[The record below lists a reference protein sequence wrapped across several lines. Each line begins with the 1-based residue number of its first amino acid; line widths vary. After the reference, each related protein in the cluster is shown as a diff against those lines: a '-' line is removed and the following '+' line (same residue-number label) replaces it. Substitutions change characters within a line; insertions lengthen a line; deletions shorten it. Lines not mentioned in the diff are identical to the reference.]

1 MKRSL
6 SGVFA
11 ALLIASN
18 AYAADLAPAEPIA
31 PPEVTV
37 TEATGWYLRGDVGY
51 GFNDLRGA
59 KYFQGSN
66 ASEVDFDRA
75 DVDDAWTIG
84 GGVGYQ
90 INSYLRTDLTLDYLG
105 KSDFNGSTNGGG
117 AGVGGGACSFSCSS
131 TDISSMTAWSLMANA
146 YVDLGTYG
154 YVTPYVG
161 AGIGGTYVKWK
172 DLNNT
177 SCDTSGSGI
186 GCDPTVTHGG
196 KGSWR
201 FSYGLMAGASIDVT
215 CNVKADVGYR
225 YLRVNGGDMFG
236 YNLNGGPGRD
246 KGFNIHEARV
256 GARYMFGGCQT
267 ASYEPPP
274 EIPLQQ
280 PVYK

>member
-6 SGVFA
+6 SGIFA
-11 ALLIASN
+11 ALLIATN
-18 AYAADLAPAEPIA
+18 AYSADLAPAEPIPEQ

-51 GFNDLRGA
+51 AFTDLRGA
-59 KYFQGSN
+59 RYFQGSN
-66 ASEVDFDRA
+66 ATEVDFDRA
-75 DVDDAWTIG
+75 DLDDAWTVG

-90 INSYLRTDLTLDYLG
+90 INSYLRTDLTFDYLTQA
-105 KSDFNGSTNGGG
+105 DFKGST
-117 AGVGGGACSFSCSS
+117 VGQCGFPLVDCTSS
-131 TDISSMTAWSLMANA
+131 DRSSLTAYTLLANA

-161 AGIGGTYVKWK
+161 AGIGGSYVKWK
-172 DLNNT
+172 NLRNVACADDG
-177 SCDTSGSGI
+177 SFCD
-186 GCDPTVTHGG
+186 DEVTHGG
-196 KGSWR
+196 KGNWR
-201 FSYGLMAGASIDVT
+201 FTYALMAGASVDVT

-225 YLRVNGGDMFG
+225 YLHIDGGNMFG
-236 YNLNGGPGRD
+236 YAENGGPGRD
-246 KGFNIHEARV
+246 KGLSVHEARV
-256 GARYMFGGCQT
+256 GARYLFGGCAQ

>member
-6 SGVFA
+6 YGVFA
-11 ALLIASN
+11 ALLITSN
-18 AYAADLAPAEPIA
+18 AFAADMLPAEPIAEA

-66 ASEVDFDRA
+66 ASEVDFATSDLGN
-75 DVDDAWTIG
+75 AWTAG

-90 INSYLRTDLTLDYLG
+90 VNSYLRTDVTLDYLG
-105 KSDFNGSTNGGG
+105 KSKFKGSTVGSCG
-117 AGVGGGACSFSCSS
+117 AALDCTSR
-131 TDISSMTAWSLMANA
+131 DISSLTAWSLMANA

-154 YVTPYVG
+154 YITPYVG
-161 AGIGGTYVKWK
+161 GGIGGTYVKWK
-172 DLNNT
+172 DLSNT
-177 SCDTSGSGI
+177 SCETGNPGNCDDTEYH
-186 GCDPTVTHGG
+186 DG
-196 KGSWR
+196 KGNWR
-201 FSYGLMAGASIDVT
+201 FSYALMAGASIDVT

-225 YLRVNGGDMFG
+225 FLHVGGGEMFG
-236 YNLNGGPGRD
+236 YRDNGGPGRD
-246 KGFNIHEARV
+246 KGFNVHEARV
-256 GARYMFGGCQT
+256 GARYLFGGCQT
-267 ASYEPPP
+267 ASYEPAP